1 MTFSNSY
8 CNVQVRTCSY
18 LAPITL
24 VEMKRYFLAAFLLS
38 GLLLS
43 ACEAPV
49 SEESNS
55 ADGNSFVDAKY
66 GVSFEY
72 PAHWVSRRDMSTFY
86 FGANF
91 DYMDGLSEGS
101 TSTELEG
108 TLTYSVTQNPEN
120 LSMQAFYDA
129 SYEECRSQPVAE
141 DADFGPLCYQPHFES
156 GWEVFEIDGYT
167 AYQSDWEG
175 VTESGSIAKDLYVDL
190 SGKGA
195 FIHLSAIKTG
205 MTDEDAIQKTA
216 EDAFESLRIE

>member
-1 MTFSNSY
+1 M
-8 CNVQVRTCSY
+8 
-18 LAPITL
+18 APITL

-49 SEESNS
+49 SEESDS
-55 ADGNSFVDAKY
+55 ADGNSYVDAEY

-72 PAHWVSRRDMSTFY
+72 PAHWETRTKDDYVLFA
-86 FGANF
+86 ANF
-91 DYMDGLSEGS
+91 DYFDGLAEGS

-108 TLTYSVTQNPEN
+108 TLKYSVTQNPEN
-120 LSMQAFYDA
+120 LAMQAFYDA

-156 GWEVFEIDGYT
+156 GWEVFEINGYT

-175 VTESGSIAKDLYVDL
+175 VAESGSIAKDLYVDL

-205 MTDEDAIQKTA
+205 MTDAEAIQKTA
-216 EDAFESLRIE
+216 EDAFASLSIE

>member
-1 MTFSNSY
+1 
-8 CNVQVRTCSY
+8 
-18 LAPITL
+18 
-24 VEMKRYFLAAFLLS
+24 MKRSFLTIFLIS
-38 GLLLS
+38 GLFLS
-43 ACEAPV
+43 ACEGSV

-55 ADGNSFVDAKY
+55 ADGNSYVDAKY

-91 DYMDGLSEGS
+91 DYMDGLAETS

-120 LSMQAFYDA
+120 LSMKAFYDA
-129 SYEECRSQPVAE
+129 SYEECRSEPVAE

-167 AYQSDWEG
+167 TYQSDWDG
-175 VTESGSIAKDLYVDL
+175 VAESGSIAKDLYVDL
-190 SGKGA
+190 GEKGA

-205 MTDEDAIQKTA
+205 MTDEEAIQKTVD
-216 EDAFESLRIE
+216 DAFASLSIE